1 MNKAYHILSYIVL
14 LSLCYACATTNT
26 TPSPTNQPAP
36 SIAASPV
43 ASPTILPTATAT
55 PDPTAT
61 MHANNPLPSQDVVQS
76 PQLPIGASQQPFAL
90 VPSKQIN
97 RAQADLAQRL
107 NIEID
112 QITTQSAWALT
123 WPNQALGCPRSNQ
136 AYPDQAT
143 EGVLITLLVDNTPYI
158 YHGDLNNPPFLC
170 EYR

>member
-14 LSLCYACATTNT
+14 LSFCSACATSTI
-26 TPSPTNQPAP
+26 TPSPSDLPTP
-36 SIAASPV
+36 STTASPV
-43 ASPTILPTATAT
+43 ATPTPLPTATAT
-55 PDPTAT
+55 PAPTAT
-61 MHANNPLPSQDVVQS
+61 MQANNPLPSQEIVQN
-76 PQLPIGASQQPFAL
+76 PQLPIGASQQPFAV
-90 VPSKQIN
+90 VPSKQIQ

-107 NIEID
+107 NIEAD
-112 QITTQSAWALT
+112 QITTQSAWAIT

-158 YHGDLNNPPFLC
+158 YHGDRNNPPFLC